1 MNSMKRIFLCSVFGI
16 SFLFSGC
23 EKEQIKGTITDVDGN
38 IYETI
43 RIGEQWWTVENLK
56 TTHFNDG
63 SVIALIISDTEWF
76 NLESPGYCWF
86 DNDSVNYKETS
97 GGLYNW
103 YAVATGKLCP
113 NDWHVPTQAEWDSL
127 IAFLGGEDIAGGKLK
142 ESGTAHWQDPNVGA
156 TNESGFTALPAC
168 IRGYDGLFVGPCN
181 HSATWWSSTSH
192 TGSYAWYS
200 ALISGSSIAN
210 TNTTIKGYGR
220 SVRCVRD

>member
-1 MNSMKRIFLCSVFGI
+1 
-16 SFLFSGC
+16 
-23 EKEQIKGTITDVDGN
+23 
-38 IYETI
+38 
-43 RIGEQWWTVENLK
+43 
-56 TTHFNDG
+56 
-63 SVIALIISDTEWF
+63 
-76 NLESPGYCWF
+76 
-86 DNDSVNYKETS
+86 
-97 GGLYNW
+97 
-103 YAVATGKLCP
+103 
-113 NDWHVPTQAEWDSL
+113 L

-168 IRGYDGLFVGPCN
+168 IRGYDGLFVGPCT

-200 ALISGSSIAN
+200 AIISGSSIAN